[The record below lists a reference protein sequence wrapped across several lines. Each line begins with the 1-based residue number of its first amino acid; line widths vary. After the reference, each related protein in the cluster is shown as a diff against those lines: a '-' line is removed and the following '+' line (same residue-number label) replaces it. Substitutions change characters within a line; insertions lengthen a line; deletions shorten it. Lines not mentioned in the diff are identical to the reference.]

1 MPIGELRARG
11 AQCCLWLAI
20 KKKLANDE
28 SVKEASHLGAL
39 VTMGDGGSLFYASRE
54 CLRRFCREA
63 QDDWENAHQRAVP
76 VAGFIPAAGLLS
88 GGSAGDPHQ
97 RVGCGHTNVKDFIGG
112 SPKPLVHPLD
122 EAPPH
127 VLSIE
132 FRAYQTVHGA
142 EDERAVVRP
151 SAWRLMMRAIASSPR
166 LHSSHRP
173 EAS

>member
-63 QDDWENAHQRAVP
+63 QDDWENAHQR
-76 VAGFIPAAGLLS
+76 
-88 GGSAGDPHQ
+88 
-97 RVGCGHTNVKDFIGG
+97 VGCGHTNVKDFIGG

-132 FRAYQTVHGA
+132 FRACQTVHGA